1 LTESSLLK
9 KRFQAGYEDMKEK
22 HGLVVGELASEV
34 DPPVCDKKKDDL
46 QKKESDGEF
55 EFKFSYA
62 RMTPTGGN
70 KSTKKVLNDNL
81 ESEALQNKAGED
93 SFGDNWVETDV
104 QEIEPL

>member
-1 LTESSLLK
+1 MRRERLRLDGKYGSLLTESSLLK

-62 RMTPTGGN
+62 PPPTPPRDPQSG
-70 KSTKKVLNDNL
+70 
-81 ESEALQNKAGED
+81 
-93 SFGDNWVETDV
+93 
-104 QEIEPL
+104 P